1 MSDTKGTSWPVVTM
15 TVQIK
20 DMTMQF
26 DSYSHGTGRITLIV
40 HLADEI
46 EGFPVEYELRSSC
59 DFTGDGFQS
68 ALEAVMNH
76 PVSLIRLCE
85 SPVETRFYLYSLG
98 RIPNLR
104 PQIDIG
110 SYRVDFALMEKKIAI
125 EIDGH
130 EYHKT
135 REQRT
140 HDGQR
145 ERYLQLNG
153 WRVIRFTGS
162 EVYRN
167 PTGCI
172 DEVAKLIDV
181 FETSS
186 EDKISWS
193 ITPIPS
199 DNRIQQL
206 HSMVSDIL
214 ESQGGG

>member
-1 MSDTKGTSWPVVTM
+1 MIDTIGSSWPTLTVTM
-15 TVQIK
+15 QDK
-20 DMTMQF
+20 NMTIQY
-26 DSYSHGTGRITLIV
+26 DIYSHGTGRITLKVHFVDDIV
-40 HLADEI
+40 
-46 EGFPVEYELRSSC
+46 GVPVEYELYTSC
-59 DFTGDGFQS
+59 DVTGDGFQS
-68 ALEAVMNH
+68 ALEAVMNR
-76 PVSLIRLCE
+76 PVALFRLCE

-104 PQIDIG
+104 PQIEIG
-110 SYRVDFALMEKKIAI
+110 FYRVNFALIEKKIAI

-140 HDGQR
+140 YDAQR

-162 EVYRN
+162 EVSRN

-172 DEVAKLIDV
+172 DEVAKLINV

-186 EDKISWS
+186 EEKITWS
-193 ITPIPS
+193 ITS
-199 DNRIQQL
+199 SLSVQRIQQL
-206 HSMVSDIL
+206 FSDIL
-214 ESQGGG
+214 KIQRGS